1 MAGLF
6 GSQMDQIGQKAGKIV
21 DRAKSIAIAGV
32 IATFFG
38 LVGVFT
44 LAASMAFTLRMW
56 MVWPAALALTAVTFL
71 SITAI
76 ALWIG
81 TRPGN
86 GGASSSASSTP
97 PPADAEHDAS
107 IESAFSSLTDLPM
120 EAARKIIAERPI
132 AALAVFSGF
141 GVLIA
146 RRPEIA
152 IRLVERLIARFT

>member
-6 GSQMDQIGQKAGKIV
+6 GSQMDQIGQKAGAIV

-44 LAASMAFTLRMW
+44 LAASMAFTLRAW
-56 MVWPAALALTAVTFL
+56 MAWPAALALTAVTFL
-71 SITAI
+71 AITAI

-81 TRPGN
+81 TRPISPSAPAP
-86 GGASSSASSTP
+86 ASNPEEEANV
-97 PPADAEHDAS
+97 
-107 IESAFSSLTDLPM
+107 ESAFSSLTDLPM

>member
-6 GSQMDQIGQKAGKIV
+6 GSQMDQIGQKAGAIV

-44 LAASMAFTLRMW
+44 LAASIAFTLAMW
-56 MVWPAALALTAVTFL
+56 MVWPAALALTAVGFL
-71 SITAI
+71 AIAAI

-81 TRPGN
+81 TRPSN
-86 GGASSSASSTP
+86 TTGAAPVLDPEQEASV
-97 PPADAEHDAS
+97 
-107 IESAFSSLTDLPM
+107 ESAFSSLTDLPM

>member
-6 GSQMDQIGQKAGKIV
+6 GSQMDQIGQKAGAIV

-44 LAASMAFTLRMW
+44 LAASMAFTLATW
-56 MVWPAALALTAVTFL
+56 MVWPAALALTSVTFL
-71 SITAI
+71 AITAI

-81 TRPGN
+81 TRPSSGTSATATPAFDPEQE
-86 GGASSSASSTP
+86 ASV
-97 PPADAEHDAS
+97 
-107 IESAFSSLTDLPM
+107 ESAFSSLTDLPM